1 MAADQADF
9 VLETIKQMLS
19 DAQLSFPT
27 EPERDQLRPR
37 KIYQYLQKMADN
49 QTISHSTSTRHLIDQ
64 LVVLISFL
72 ARLHSFYSEEIQIL
86 NAEAVSAENNLLE
99 SQEQYSELQ
108 DANSTLEK
116 SIQRLTRNLNLTTD
130 EADLAETRLLESQK
144 QCLDLQ
150 ANLNLASV
158 EADLAES
165 RLLESQEQYSE
176 LQDTNSTLE
185 KAIQRL
191 TKNLNLTSD
200 EADLA
205 ETRLLESQKQCR
217 DLQATLNL
225 ASDEADLAE
234 TKFLESQAQYSD
246 LQATSQRQYSKL
258 LHANSTLETQLHQAH
273 KDAQELVAAKLE
285 IGDLQAEMAIVRDQN
300 AKLAAQV
307 SELSIS
313 CETAVVQQLDTEKDL
328 RMLTATVTSNER
340 LLASQDEQITQLD
353 TRLATYQME
362 RVEWITQ
369 RKVVH
374 EVQQR
379 ERVKW
384 TKNLESKQRVIEQLE
399 EKIASLEYYE
409 HDVGTHDPSFV
420 PGFPRTSPSTLDT
433 PAMAYVQQPATVPK
447 TQLSSTEMPPVSA
460 PLLGA
465 CPPTTHLKGPGHFNA
480 LVTTITPATYG
491 ASTVLRSSSLPP
503 SGTAP
508 TAEVSEPCSASLLAD
523 RPEPNLSLISSVSF
537 TTPHRFSCPPTNGG
551 IPPVLKSK
559 RPSSWTHRVPPPC
572 KRLRS
577 ASWENGRPTPSKTK
591 GRGSFRNQGRQ
602 RPAPVDRKLGPHL
615 KTCFA
620 VPQTGTAQSLLSGYS
635 DPQFIGLQPE
645 VESTWTQQNATDRER
660 LFPSLTHP
668 LKLVTKKKRGRWKR
682 ETPKPDV
689 GPAGTDLRKGNALP
703 PRVTTVHGSTALTN
717 TMVQWMKTLTN
728 AGTPAPKPPDPKHL
742 SNDADVRGPMMADSV
757 GATPA
762 VGNNRGTVSSVVLES
777 KPMRFDKLRGQV
789 TDGSFVGSKGLAASP
804 PTPSWPREEPLLP
817 HAPYGAYLKGNLCT
831 DVTFSL
837 WSRRSSAILEL
848 FTHLGRATPT
858 LRWVTQCLP
867 FPLGTKI
874 PTAVLAIGM
883 CSLRVQ
889 WGTRELSHVFLE
901 APSLSKNILL
911 WAYLAAL
918 LEITVASTVFCQP
931 VSKSLRMS
939 LSCTDTPMSKMC
951 GELTCPNPSDS
962 RVLHHGNMDT
972 LLLGST
978 DLSVSKLTSL
988 MVGQV
993 PGELLPLCTCTIS
1006 TTVLPRSST
1015 SVAPQLPTRSMGGVH
1030 LNDCDESS
1038 VGICVKPL
1046 QTGPLRPLCSR

>member
-285 IGDLQAEMAIVRDQN
+285 IGDLQTEMAIVRDQN

-762 VGNNRGTVSSVVLES
+762 VGNNRGTVSSVILES

-804 PTPSWPREEPLLP
+804 PTPS
-817 HAPYGAYLKGNLCT
+817 
-831 DVTFSL
+831 
-837 WSRRSSAILEL
+837 
-848 FTHLGRATPT
+848 
-858 LRWVTQCLP
+858 
-867 FPLGTKI
+867 PLGTKI
-874 PTAVLAIGM
+874 PTAVHAIGM